1 MNAMIRPI
9 LPYIPYNEIPMRA
22 DGLTILCALLLLFG
36 TIFVA
41 VCIGLYAARHFGGN
55 KKKAILVFAGITGL
69 VTLAMLC
76 FFGCAAVTIRGI
88 IFTLLLAFSSYSDIR
103 TRECGDYLPL
113 MIVIAAFI
121 GTELAS
127 LPGMIL
133 SGIAVGVIILIPALL
148 GKQSLGGADIKCS
161 AACAFLLGFQ
171 RSMIGLTVGLLLA
184 VIINAIQNRKKKQA
198 GFPLIPYLAV
208 GFTAAYFI

>member
-9 LPYIPYNEIPMRA
+9 LPYISYNEIPARA
-22 DGLTILCALLLLFG
+22 DGLTILCALLLLLG
-36 TIFVA
+36 TIFA
-41 VCIGLYAARHFGGN
+41 ARCIGLYAARLFGGN
-55 KKKAILVFAGITGL
+55 KKKAVLVFAGITGL

-76 FFGCAAVTIRGI
+76 FFGRAAVTIRGI
-88 IFTLLLAFSSYSDIR
+88 IFTLLLAFSSYSDLK
-103 TRECGDYLPL
+103 TRECGDYLHL

-121 GTELAS
+121 GTELTA

-133 SGIAVGVIILIPALL
+133 SGIAVGVIMLIPALL

-184 VIINAIQNRKKKQA
+184 VIVNAIIGRKKKQA